1 MYEEG
6 CRNHPV
12 ETIPAYQSTLIG
24 SPDNEIIEGTYS
36 KFENECGQVA
46 ALIPL
51 AVIMV
56 QLSALVNDVRQL
68 QE

>member
-6 CRNHPV
+6 WRNHPV

-24 SPDNEIIEGTYS
+24 SPDNEIIEGAYS

-46 ALIPL
+46 GPDPVGSDHG
-51 AVIMV
+51 AVVDTGI
-56 QLSALVNDVRQL
+56 
-68 QE
+68 